1 MKFFDLKDKNT
12 NVSFRGIMPTAEI
25 DCPPFEYFRL
35 VYTHY
40 QFQTNDDL
48 EKREILNKTNEML
61 EQKLKESKPHPA
73 IHQLLTDDTLSHK
86 EQEKLLKGVSLT
98 PTDILWMNKEAQ
110 DLGFLLNIYHEE
122 KSPEKFKEKNI
133 PLLIHKKK
141 DNDIEK
147 MGTTDM
153 TEGEMR
159 ALLEQRKIIQAR
171 IYHKNNVWHCFY
183 FTYKG
188 LAGNESGL
196 MGGKPH
202 YHYFSNKSRIIW
214 DDLMKRI
221 KDCDMPSS
229 KVHIIIERNLS

>member
-1 MKFFDLKDKNT
+1 MKFFDFKDKNT
-12 NVSFRGIMPTAEI
+12 NVSFRGIMPSTEI

-35 VYTHY
+35 VYAYY
-40 QFQTNDDL
+40 QSLTNDDL

-110 DLGFLLNIYHEE
+110 DLGFLLNIYQEE
-122 KSPEKFKEKNI
+122 KFPEKFKEKNI

-159 ALLEQRKIIQAR
+159 AILEQRKIIQAR

>member
-110 DLGFLLNIYHEE
+110 DLGFLLNIYHDE

>member
-1 MKFFDLKDKNT
+1 MKFFDFKDKNT
-12 NVSFRGIMPTAEI
+12 NVSFRGIMPSTEI

-35 VYTHY
+35 VYAYY
-40 QFQTNDDL
+40 QPLTNDDL

-110 DLGFLLNIYHEE
+110 DLGFLLNIYQEE
-122 KSPEKFKEKNI
+122 KFPEKFKEKNI

-159 ALLEQRKIIQAR
+159 AILEQRKIIQAR

>member
-147 MGTTDM
+147 M
-153 TEGEMR
+153 
-159 ALLEQRKIIQAR
+159 
-171 IYHKNNVWHCFY
+171 
-183 FTYKG
+183 
-188 LAGNESGL
+188 
-196 MGGKPH
+196 
-202 YHYFSNKSRIIW
+202 
-214 DDLMKRI
+214 
-221 KDCDMPSS
+221 
-229 KVHIIIERNLS
+229 